1 MKIIIAGCGRLGSGL
16 ARTLESGGH
25 TVTVIDQNP
34 AAFEALGPSF
44 KGQQIAGVGFDR
56 DVLLQAGIE
65 RADALAAVTSSDEA
79 NVIIARLAGQVFHV
93 PKVVAQLYDQRKAG
107 IYNRL
112 GLQTIDPTGWAIKR
126 VADLLCYSPLSTSVA
141 LGSGEVNIVEV
152 EVPAMLVGRSVAD
165 LTVQGEV
172 QVIAINRSNRTFVP
186 TPETQFHERDQLHIA
201 VSAASDDRLRGLLG
215 LA

>member
-16 ARTLESGGH
+16 ARTLESGGQ

-34 AAFEALGPSF
+34 VAFEALGPSF

-165 LTVQGEV
+165 LTIQGEV
-172 QVIAINRSNRTFVP
+172 QVIAINRNNRTFVP
-186 TPETQFHERDQLHIA
+186 TPETQFCERDQLHIA

>member
-16 ARTLESGGH
+16 ARTLESGGQ

-34 AAFEALGPSF
+34 VAFEALGPSF

-56 DVLLQAGIE
+56 DALLQAGIE

-165 LTVQGEV
+165 LTIQGEV
-172 QVIAINRSNRTFVP
+172 QVIAINRNNRTFVP
-186 TPETQFHERDQLHIA
+186 TPETQFCERDQLHIA

>member
-165 LTVQGEV
+165 LTIQGEV
-172 QVIAINRSNRTFVP
+172 QVIAINRNNRTFVP
-186 TPETQFHERDQLHIA
+186 TPETQFCERDQLHIA

>member
-16 ARTLESGGH
+16 ARTLESGGQ

-34 AAFEALGPSF
+34 VAFEALGPSF

-56 DVLLQAGIE
+56 DALLQAGIE

-165 LTVQGEV
+165 LTIQGEV
-172 QVIAINRSNRTFVP
+172 QVIAINRNNRTFVP
-186 TPETQFHERDQLHIA
+186 TPETQFRERDQLHIA